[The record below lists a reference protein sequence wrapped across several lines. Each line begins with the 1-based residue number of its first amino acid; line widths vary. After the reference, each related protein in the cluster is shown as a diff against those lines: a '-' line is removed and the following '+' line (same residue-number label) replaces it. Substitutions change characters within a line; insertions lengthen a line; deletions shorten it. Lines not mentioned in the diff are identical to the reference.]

1 MKLYDKTKLD
11 SLRYKFKDSDLIER
25 NYSQSYQDMFV
36 LSLLNGKRE
45 GTYLEI
51 GAYQAKF
58 ISNSYLLENDFGW
71 NGISVDIE
79 ESSRIS
85 FISEGRKNH
94 ILIEDA
100 LKIDYLDLLRTKNFP
115 NQIDYLQIDIE
126 PQRNTLECLK
136 KIPLD
141 QFRFSVI
148 TYETDYYDPSV
159 SREESHL
166 VREESRKILES
177 HGYEL
182 LVGNVCNISTK
193 DPFEDWYVDPL
204 IIDPEILKMFK
215 GDREYNDTAEN
226 YMLNLK

>member
-1 MKLYDKTKLD
+1 M
-11 SLRYKFKDSDLIER
+11 
-25 NYSQSYQDMFV
+25 
-36 LSLLNGKRE
+36 
-45 GTYLEI
+45 
-51 GAYQAKF
+51 
-58 ISNSYLLENDFGW
+58 
-71 NGISVDIE
+71 
-79 ESSRIS
+79 
-85 FISEGRKNH
+85 
-94 ILIEDA
+94 
-100 LKIDYLDLLRTKNFP
+100 
-115 NQIDYLQIDIE
+115 
-126 PQRNTLECLK
+126 
-136 KIPLD
+136 D